1 MMMDKSGGVDVSS
14 GATRGHNEIGSGTP
28 CLIARMSM
36 FLGLQH
42 KQVIIFFEHQIQF
55 QWRFSR
61 ILFT

>member
-14 GATRGHNEIGSGTP
+14 GATRGRNEIGSGTP

-42 KQVIIFFEHQIQF
+42 KQVFFLSIKFNFNDDF
-55 QWRFSR
+55 QGFYN
-61 ILFT
+61 FT